1 MLRCPVFRH
10 RSPVTSIKYPWQSS
24 SDQGQRMIVCGKC
37 YPPLTG
43 NPVVLRGIYANY
55 VTLPIQSYYLP
66 PPYRH
71 VSTCRRVYS
80 YRRFLSRMRPR
91 VGLSKMFDNIPT
103 NWPGGLWNIRWRILL
118 TFDYFP
124 SGNNRKTVIW
134 WHLTMTGDSELMAG
148 DPAFVPGS
156 SSTGYC
162 FHRGGNQRGIYMGR
176 MKYKRWWVSEIKLDI
191 SFNIQLTT

>member
-24 SDQGQRMIVCGKC
+24 SDQGQRMIECGKC

-55 VTLPIQSYYLP
+55 VTLPILSYYLP

-71 VSTCRRVYS
+71 VSTTCRRVYS
-80 YRRFLSRMRPR
+80 YRIFLSRMRPK

-118 TFDYFP
+118 T
-124 SGNNRKTVIW
+124 I
-134 WHLTMTGDSELMAG
+134 
-148 DPAFVPGS
+148 
-156 SSTGYC
+156 
-162 FHRGGNQRGIYMGR
+162 FHRGTTENCNMMTLDNDWGFWTYGRGSGLCTREFLAKFLFSPGWKPAGHLYGT
-176 MKYKRWWVSEIKLDI
+176 YEI
-191 SFNIQLTT
+191 